1 MGCVARGNGV
11 LVDYNDKKFENFEKE
26 VPVPK
31 VSLIGNLLIAWWDY
45 KEYLLSIRDWRR
57 FNEEYHGDK

>member
-1 MGCVARGNGV
+1 
-11 LVDYNDKKFENFEKE
+11 VDYNDKKFENFEKE